1 MELKWFVRTG
11 PAVRLMTT
19 KRNLRNMLADSILER
34 ISLDRSMRFGQKAG
48 LVAEENGHKKVV

>member
-1 MELKWFVRTG
+1 MEPKWFARTG

-19 KRNLRNMLADSILER
+19 KRNLRSMLADSILER